1 MSGYVEHAAEG
12 LAILLWSCDPEA
24 PAAPGHAL
32 PHAAAAAAME
42 VPVELYFVA
51 RSVHL
56 LVLGVAAALR
66 ASDLAGHS
74 VLDHARSG
82 LARRALLACSEALRA
97 QGLEGRAL
105 IPECQATAARCS
117 SWPRDRPALAHPRVL
132 TAPALAQRHPL
143 IALGAPTG
151 PAPA

>member
-24 PAAPGHAL
+24 PQRLATPFL
-32 PHAAAAAAME
+32 HAAAAAAME

-56 LVLGVAAALR
+56 LVPGVAAALR

-74 VLDHARSG
+74 VLDHMREAASHGVRF
-82 LARRALLACSEALRA
+82 LACSEALRA

-105 IPECQATAARCS
+105 IPECQGHGGAVQFMARAIDLR
-117 SWPRDRPALAHPRVL
+117 WRTLVY
-132 TAPALAQRHPL
+132 
-143 IALGAPTG
+143 
-151 PAPA
+151 